1 MLCFQLKPMLAQEA
15 PIIDIATMET
25 VTKPNFEKDIQEE
38 AIEIVYYTSNLVDIY
53 VKKTDGTYYKTINPE
68 YETFKKDLLDKGL
81 IVRPV
86 SEFNAQ
92 NKQAVNGFTLIVFM
106 CTSMAIISII
116 LRLIYFRMM
125 EKQHDGAVNTALAG
139 GKKDG
144 LNLTKEP
151 NKEKDANVKSFDDI
165 AGLYEVK
172 KDVKCLVDFLK
183 NKDKYIAAGAELPKG
198 VIFYGPPGTGKT
210 LLAKAIAGEAGIPFH
225 YMSGSDFVE
234 MYVGM
239 GAKRV
244 RELFEK
250 AKKSAPCIIFIDEI
264 DAIGG
269 SRGKDD
275 SSGEDRKTLNALL
288 TEMDGFKKSEN
299 ILVIA
304 ATNRL
309 EDLDSALVR
318 PGRFT
323 NKFCVPLP
331 ETAKERL
338 EVIRLYAKNK
348 KFAED
353 VNLKSLSKETIGFSP
368 AAIESLLN
376 EAAIISVQ
384 DDKKFIDQVSL
395 DKAMFKVLMSGH
407 VKENQADRNKEE
419 LRLVAWHEAG
429 HALIGKLNGKS
440 IPKVTILS
448 TTSGAG
454 GVTFT
459 TPKQMG
465 LYSVDD
471 LKAEVA
477 ELYAGRAAELMLLK
491 DKNKVTTGASNDI
504 EKATNII
511 KQIVTS
517 YGMSDEFGMLNLNQ
531 LNVSQTKIIE
541 QEVKLAKEIE
551 ARTVETLTVHY
562 EQLKMIAAALL
573 ERETLYEADLVQIIK
588 ENKITPVELFPPS
601 NFNPPSDEPHRPERV
616 RQRKPQQKPSVL
628 DVLSQLLPKKKIVN
642 KINRPTKT
650 K

>member
-1 MLCFQLKPMLAQEA
+1 MLFVQLQPMLAQEA
-15 PIIDIATMET
+15 PVIDVATLET
-25 VTKPNFEKDIQEE
+25 VTMPNFEKDIQDG
-38 AIEIVYYTSNLVDIY
+38 AIEIVYYTSTIVDIF
-53 VKKTDGTYYKTINPE
+53 VKKTDGTFYKTINPE
-68 YETFKKDLLDKGL
+68 YDTFKKDMLDKGL
-81 IVRPV
+81 IVRPM
-86 SEFNAQ
+86 SEFTSN
-92 NKQAVNGFTLIVFM
+92 NRGKVNGFSLIVFM
-106 CTSMAIISII
+106 CTTMAIISII
-116 LRLIYFRMM
+116 LRLFYFRML
-125 EKQHDGAVNTALAG
+125 EKQHDGAVNAALAG

-144 LNLTKEP
+144 LNLTKET

-250 AKKSAPCIIFIDEI
+250 AKKTAPCIIFIDEI

-471 LKAEVA
+471 LKAEVS

-541 QEVKLAKEIE
+541 QEVRLAKEIE
-551 ARTVETLTVHY
+551 AKTVETLTVHY

-601 NFNPPSDEPHRPERV
+601 NFNPPSDEPRKPEKTKQRKTAHRPGI
-616 RQRKPQQKPSVL
+616 L
-628 DVLSQLLPKKKIVN
+628 DVIGQILPKKKVN
-642 KINRPTKT
+642 KTNSPTKT